1 MTGPLEAARQHRHI
15 DDILY
20 VAGRSPVENQT
31 QYDIMF
37 IAAAVDEDEATQ
49 HSVTTFGYR
58 INQPAEYLKGATG
71 IIKDVALRAGVDIDR
86 CYYTS
91 VCKWLLPRM
100 KRAKPPVKIL
110 KWGLPILMD
119 EIKRTKPKIIV
130 CLGKQA
136 FDLLSDR
143 KIGFDDAHGG
153 WFWSTE
159 AQAHLYLMY
168 APYSLVGKPELYETF
183 RVDFMEIARKKKL
196 LDGEDIQ
203 DIPVRYDVIRD
214 EQSLRD
220 WVARM
225 EELYD
230 DRIPGVM
237 NWALFAEMYRLRI
250 LCCAD

>member
-1 MTGPLEAARQHRHI
+1 
-15 DDILY
+15 
-20 VAGRSPVENQT
+20 
-31 QYDIMF
+31 MF

-71 IIKDVALRAGVDIDR
+71 IIKDVALRAGIDIDK

-119 EIKRTKPKIIV
+119 EIRRTKPKIIV

-159 AQAHLYLMY
+159 AQAHLYLRY

-183 RVDFMEIARKKKL
+183 RIDFMEIARKKKL
-196 LDGEDIQ
+196 LDGEDIH

-220 WVARM
+220 WVGRM
-225 EELYD
+225 EEFYD
-230 DRIPGVM
+230 DRIPGVDPEHQ
-237 NWALFAEMYRLRI
+237 LFAVDCEWHGRTHVAGQLRTI
-250 LCCAD
+250 QFAWTESDAVVIEFRNAWSFPWS